1 MFGLRFVLGRLLAL
15 QTASGH
21 RLGAGAGGFV
31 DKLVWP
37 QKFAP
42 SEGRFALVLALPILL
57 LAAAAAVAAAAVA
70 LAVGRTVG
78 WVDLAPWPVPVV
90 VGSSALGV
98 CCGQVLFARWQQ
110 GLSPHHVVSQRCVLA
125 VARLGAVH
133 GCLHAWPQ
141 SLLGTV
147 AALPVFA
154 GPIFSVGF
162 AAAAAV
168 AVLEWKGVWWGC
180 GLWAC
185 WPLALFVVVKALI
198 VVWIAVVLAVVEWLK

>member
-1 MFGLRFVLGRLLAL
+1 M
-15 QTASGH
+15 SGH

-37 QKFAP
+37 QKFVP
-42 SEGRFALVLALPILL
+42 SEGRFALGLALPILL
-57 LAAAAAVAAAAVA
+57 LAAAAAAVAAAAAAVA
-70 LAVGRTVG
+70 LAVGCTVG
-78 WVDLAPWPVPVV
+78 WVHLVPWLVLVVV

-125 VARLGAVH
+125 VARLGVVH
-133 GCLHAWPQ
+133 GCLHALPQ

-168 AVLEWKGVWWGC
+168 GVLEWKGVWWGC
-180 GLWAC
+180 ALWAC